1 MQRWEVY
8 IDSVQ
13 SGKRLAGELEKLAVE
28 RFLRLCTHP
37 DYYFDA
43 DEANRVLD
51 IISCFKHTKGTFKG
65 VPFNILPWQAF
76 FWAWIFGLKYK
87 ADDLRVT
94 REVVLCM
101 AKKGGKSEVMGATA
115 VYMTFFDE
123 EPGAEIYSA
132 ANSADQARFSWD
144 AAGTICKQLIEDD
157 PEFGKVCRIYDSVN
171 NRKIVNVSNGSYCR
185 TIATENSTLDGVN
198 PHLAGI
204 DEFHAAPNG
213 DIPKNL
219 MSGMVGRTQPL
230 LMFVTTRGFNPNSEL
245 ARLERKHIALLR
257 EQSKDDSCM
266 GLIFAL
272 DPDDEKKLAED
283 WGKPIE
289 FLDRSYWEKSNPG
302 LGVAPTVRGLEAM
315 YTDAVNAGQSEL
327 TNFKVKNLNIWVRQ
341 SKSWFDVQLW
351 RQGRREIDL
360 ERLKGKTCFAGMD
373 LSTKWDLTCVG
384 YLFPVQ
390 PGLNENVFIANYY
403 CPEDGIEF
411 RANRDKVPYREW
423 AAEGWLT
430 ATPGN
435 VIDYDYIRTDIQSA
449 DEIYNVVSLF
459 YDPKFATETATK
471 LTEIGVN
478 CVAMK
483 QTLWQFT
490 EPIMKVEEW
499 CGKGEL
505 NKGMC
510 PILDWMF
517 ENVTLRRNASGL
529 IMFDKDKSREKIDG
543 MVTLAMCIAGML
555 EDQKQY
561 SNAPVLSF
569 F

>member
-1 MQRWEVY
+1 
-8 IDSVQ
+8 
-13 SGKRLAGELEKLAVE
+13 
-28 RFLRLCTHP
+28 
-37 DYYFDA
+37 
-43 DEANRVLD
+43 
-51 IISCFKHTKGTFKG
+51 
-65 VPFNILPWQAF
+65 
-76 FWAWIFGLKYK
+76 
-87 ADDLRVT
+87 
-94 REVVLCM
+94 
-101 AKKGGKSEVMGATA
+101 
-115 VYMTFFDE
+115 
-123 EPGAEIYSA
+123 
-132 ANSADQARFSWD
+132 
-144 AAGTICKQLIEDD
+144 
-157 PEFGKVCRIYDSVN
+157 
-171 NRKIVNVSNGSYCR
+171 
-185 TIATENSTLDGVN
+185 
-198 PHLAGI
+198 
-204 DEFHAAPNG
+204 
-213 DIPKNL
+213 
-219 MSGMVGRTQPL
+219 
-230 LMFVTTRGFNPNSEL
+230 
-245 ARLERKHIALLR
+245 
-257 EQSKDDSCM
+257 
-266 GLIFAL
+266 
-272 DPDDEKKLAED
+272 
-283 WGKPIE
+283 
-289 FLDRSYWEKSNPG
+289 
-302 LGVAPTVRGLEAM
+302 
-315 YTDAVNAGQSEL
+315 
-327 TNFKVKNLNIWVRQ
+327 
-341 SKSWFDVQLW
+341 
-351 RQGRREIDL
+351 
-360 ERLKGKTCFAGMD
+360 MD